1 MANFKKYLFIPG
13 LLMLLLLFASC
24 QGNASTTETTDNT
37 NQSDTSVIITDTSA
51 ETIQTSAETIQ
62 TSAETIQ
69 TSQET
74 TAAAGDSAT
83 KLLYMGHA
91 SLRLASKDGTVIYV
105 DPYAGEGY
113 DVPADIIL
121 VTHQHDDHNQ
131 VNLVTQKDGCTVITN
146 VEALAGGTHNSFS
159 VKGIDIQSVEAGNN
173 PNHDI
178 TQCVGYIITV
188 DGIKVY
194 VAGDTSKTDQM
205 STFTDMGINYALFPC
220 DGSYNMDAAEAAECA
235 KLVNAKH
242 NIPYHTKPGELFDMS
257 VAENFDAPNKLVVQP
272 GEEIVLT
279 SD

>member
-1 MANFKKYLFIPG
+1 MSDLKKYVFILG
-13 LLMLLLLFASC
+13 LLTLLLIFASC
-24 QGNASTTETTDNT
+24 QGNTSTADTTKTTENT
-37 NQSDTSVIITDTSA
+37 NQSETNVSITDTSA
-51 ETIQTSAETIQ
+51 ETVQTP
-62 TSAETIQ
+62 
-69 TSQET
+69 QET
-74 TAAAGDSAT
+74 TPTTAAGNSSI
-83 KLLYMGHA
+83 KLLYQGHA
-91 SLRLASKDGTVIYV
+91 SLRITSKDGTVIYV
-105 DPYAGEGY
+105 DPYAGDGY

-131 VNLVTQKDGCTVITN
+131 INLVTQKDGCTVITN

-178 TQCVGYIITV
+178 KQCVGYIITV

-205 STFTDMGINYALFPC
+205 STFADMGINYALFPC
-220 DGSYNMDAAEAAECA
+220 DGSYNMDAAEAAACA

-257 VAENFDAPNKLVVQP
+257 VADKFDAPNKLIIQP
-272 GEEIVLT
+272 GDEIALT
-279 SD
+279 TD